1 MSTMIL
7 SDALGEGYVME
18 LAFPQKTELS
28 IESVFTLSDR
38 TVTVYRVAGAN
49 PHRVDSAEV
58 TVFTDENLATIAL
71 YAEGAD
77 APVIEISGTR
87 QEMQAHAWIEDLG
100 GFVHGDIVL
109 SGNWTIFG
117 TDFDDVLL
125 AGGAAVTF
133 HGDGGD
139 DFLEGGVGADTING
153 GVGNDEILGEVNGL
167 SERRGDDLRGGAGND
182 RIVGGLGNDT
192 IHGDAGDDWLYS
204 SADTDR
210 SGSGESAGSDTIY
223 GGDGNDHIQGGWKN
237 DVKASDPNQTQA
249 LRGGQGADS
258 IYGKDGRD
266 IIHGEQGNDRLMAG
280 SGRDTLYGGSG
291 DDILD
296 ADFKTGSKVLTDG
309 DMDAFFGGDGH
320 DSLYGGVGNDSL
332 SGGAGADR
340 LDGGAGRDVLSGGGG
355 KDTFVLSTA
364 LSAGNVD
371 RIEDFNPA
379 EDSIGLGQLLN
390 GDLLVDRKGRLAQEA
405 FVANASGS
413 AKDASDRV
421 IYETDTGKLYFDR
434 DGAGGAAKVQFALV
448 DAGLNLTY
456 ADFILA

>member
-7 SDALGEGYVME
+7 SNALGEGYVME
-18 LAFPQKTELS
+18 LAFPQKASFS
-28 IESVFTLSDR
+28 IESVATLSDR
-38 TVTVYRVAGAN
+38 TVTVYRIAGTN

-58 TVFTDENLATIAL
+58 TVFTDENRATIAL
-71 YAEGAD
+71 YAEGVG

-87 QEMQAHAWIEDLG
+87 QEMQTHAWIEDLG

-139 DFLEGGVGADTING
+139 DFLEGGVGADTIHG
-153 GVGNDEILGEVNGL
+153 GVGDDEIMGEGGGL

-192 IHGDAGDDWLYS
+192 IHGEAGDDWLYS
-204 SADTDR
+204 SADKDR
-210 SGSGESAGSDTIY
+210 GGSGENAGSDTIY
-223 GGDGNDHIQGGWKN
+223 GGDGNDYIQGGWKN
-237 DVKASDPNQTQA
+237 EVKGSDPNQMQA
-249 LRGGQGADS
+249 LKGGQGADS

-266 IIHGEQGNDRLMAG
+266 IIHGDEGNDRLMAG
-280 SGRDTLYGGSG
+280 SGRDTVYGGAG
-291 DDILD
+291 DDVLN
-296 ADFKTGSKVLTDG
+296 ADFKAGSKALTDG
-309 DMDAFFGGDGH
+309 DMDAFFGGDGR
-320 DSLYGGVGNDSL
+320 DSLNGGVGNDSL

-340 LDGGAGRDVLSGGGG
+340 LDGGAGQDNLTGGGG
-355 KDTFVLSTA
+355 KDTFVFSTA

-371 RIEDFNPA
+371 RIADFNPA
-379 EDSIGLGQLLN
+379 EDVIGLGQLLN
-390 GDLLVDRKGRLAQEA
+390 GDFLVDDKGRLSQEA

-421 IYETDTGKLYFDR
+421 IYETDTGKLFYDR
-434 DGAGGAAKVQFALV
+434 DGVGGAARVQFAVV
-448 DAGLNLTY
+448 DPGLTLTH
-456 ADFILA
+456 ADFIVA